1 MDNPVQQNAIRLV
14 DFLVTSVVM
23 DVENPFAAVKEQSMD
38 VNVGVSIGF
47 SDDDPAHYTIN
58 FEVSVSARNNN
69 IRISVKS
76 VALFEA
82 SSPIDEEFRQ
92 SAFVQTNSPAI
103 AFPFLRS
110 FINTLTANAGI
121 PPVVLPAFNFSGKAG
136 KQ

>member
-23 DVENPFAAVKEQSMD
+23 DVENPFAVVKEQSMD

-47 SDDDPAHYTIN
+47 NDDDPAHYTIN
-58 FEVSVSARNNN
+58 FEVSVSAGNYN

-121 PPVVLPAFNFSGKAG
+121 PPVVLPAFNFSGKAC

>member
-23 DVENPFAAVKEQSMD
+23 DVENPLAAVKEQSMD
-38 VNVGVSIGF
+38 VNIGVSIGF
-47 SDDDPAHYTIN
+47 SDDDPTHYTIN

-69 IRISVKS
+69 IKISVKS

-121 PPVVLPAFNFSGKAG
+121 PPVVLPAFNFSGKSG